1 MKYQVAMFDLDG
13 TILDTIEDLM
23 ISTNVGLT
31 ECGYPTRTLDEVRRF
46 VGNGVRKLIERAV
59 PEGTTKEEE
68 EAVFS
73 IFTEHYRDHCA
84 DHAKPYPGILELFQ
98 KLKQA
103 GVRIAVVSNKPDY
116 GVQSLC
122 QHFFAEDVVYAAG
135 NRDGIARKPDPQPV
149 QIALDALGVR
159 KEDAV
164 YIGDSEVDIATAR
177 NCEMDGISVDWGFR
191 PRSVLVENGAKI
203 IVSTADALWECLK

>member
-23 ISTNVGLT
+23 ISVNVGLS

-46 VGNGVRKLIERAV
+46 VGNGVRKLVERAV
-59 PEGTTKEEE
+59 PAGSTKEEE

-73 IFTEHYRDHCA
+73 IFTEHYRVHCA
-84 DHAKPYPGILELFQ
+84 DHAKPYPGILELFE

-122 QHFFAEDVVYAAG
+122 QEFFAGYVAYAAG
-135 NRDGIARKPDPQPV
+135 NQDGIARKPDPQPV
-149 QIALDALGVR
+149 QMALDALGVT
-159 KEDAV
+159 KEQAV

-191 PRSVLVENGAKI
+191 PRRVLVENGATK
-203 IVSTADALWECLK
+203 IVSTAEVLWECL